1 MLRCGR
7 IASTRP
13 GPVAAHNPHAGLL
26 LPAAYFEPEASLD
39 NAMAARIMKVLL
51 PVKSCLCAW
60 SAIFCGCWEGDG
72 SGERKGSLM
81 TIGLERVRALIAD
94 AIDVDEDV
102 IVPGAHFLHD
112 LGLDSLSSLEVLV
125 RLERE
130 FNLSIPESD
139 LVKLTSL
146 DSVMA
151 YLEEAFARARQE
163 TSA

>member
-1 MLRCGR
+1 
-7 IASTRP
+7 
-13 GPVAAHNPHAGLL
+13 
-26 LPAAYFEPEASLD
+26 
-39 NAMAARIMKVLL
+39 
-51 PVKSCLCAW
+51 
-60 SAIFCGCWEGDG
+60 
-72 SGERKGSLM
+72 M

-151 YLEEAFARARQE
+151 YLEEAVARARQE